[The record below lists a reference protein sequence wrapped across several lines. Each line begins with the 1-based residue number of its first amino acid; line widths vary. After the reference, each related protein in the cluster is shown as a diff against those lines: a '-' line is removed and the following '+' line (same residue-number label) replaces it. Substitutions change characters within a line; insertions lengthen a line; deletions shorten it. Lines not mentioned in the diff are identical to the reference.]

1 MFVRLTRHRGNNM
14 PLLKRNTSAF
24 LLVVTG
30 ILLLSLLPSHKLAA
44 KEREVYVEGG
54 LRYGILYP
62 SGDIRIEYSGNEEN
76 IDLSEMGIDDPNG
89 SLSLSIGLQID
100 RSHFFFNYAG
110 IYYGGS
116 NTVEETKIYNGHL
129 IPAGTVINS
138 EIDIKLYTL
147 IYTYDLLNSKHDLGI
162 GLGLALMD
170 YYSHYFE
177 GGGDS
182 EVTHHQLYPMPLLT
196 VSGILDLN
204 RFELQALIGGA
215 AVKINDNKVAYLTT
229 DLAIRYKFLRRER
242 IHGMISLGFMWVL
255 MYIEFSQDPNIYYQN
270 TDFYGPYL
278 GVRIKYQANKKNS
291 VEG

>member
-1 MFVRLTRHRGNNM
+1 MMV
-14 PLLKRNTSAF
+14 
-24 LLVVTG
+24 
-30 ILLLSLLPSHKLAA
+30 ILLLSLLPSSHQLAA

-110 IYYGGS
+110 ISYGGS
-116 NTVEETKIYNGHL
+116 NTVDETKIFNGYL

-138 EIDIKLYTL
+138 EIDIRL
-147 IYTYDLLNSKHDLGI
+147 YTYDLLKSKHDLGI

-170 YYSHYFE
+170 YYSQYFE

-182 EVTHHQLYPMPLLT
+182 EVTYHQLYPMPLLT

-215 AVKINDNKVAYLTT
+215 AIKINDNKAAYLTT
-229 DLAIRYKFLRRER
+229 DLAVRYKLIRRER
-242 IHGMISLGFMWVL
+242 VYGMISLGFMWVP
-255 MYIEFSQDPNIYYQN
+255 MYIEFSQGPNTYYQN

-278 GVRIKYQANKKNS
+278 GVRIKYQVKKKS
-291 VEG
+291 ADD